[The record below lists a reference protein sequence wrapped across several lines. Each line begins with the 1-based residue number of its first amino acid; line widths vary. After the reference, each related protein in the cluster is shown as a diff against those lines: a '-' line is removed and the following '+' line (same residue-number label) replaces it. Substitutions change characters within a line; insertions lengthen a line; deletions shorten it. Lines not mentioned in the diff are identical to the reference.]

1 MSVVWPSASKSIQS
15 RATAISGRLPT
26 MKGTQYASRVSTSI
40 PWLDS
45 RRSTCLLAYLVFS
58 PRASAR
64 PWPIS
69 ATASEPDWIAP
80 SVAPARERMRWAC
93 RQSSNRLFSTRW
105 MPSNEICWL
114 ADKARPPL
122 SEQEGSNPTFRILAI
137 QSRRHQ
143 PSCARPFALMLF
155 VSPKVLTRASLLIR
169 PRIQMR
175 GAMRMSCAFVAKVL
189 FLDDDT
195 IRTWYQLYQED
206 GIEGLAS
213 FSHAGGACR
222 LTADQQEKLKAW
234 VAETL
239 PRTTCHVGAW
249 IEAAFGIE
257 YQTRSGLIAL
267 LHRLPGTP
275 QAEGDLPQAGSGE
288 AGHFHQ
294 RLRSP
299 DEPASA
305 AEAVIFAD

>member
-143 PSCARPFALMLF
+143 PACARPFALMLF
-155 VSPKVLTRASLLIR
+155 VSPKLLTRASLLIR

-175 GAMRMSCAFVAKVL
+175 GAMRAAPEIDDLSAL
-189 FLDDDT
+189 LDDAKCFALV
-195 IRTWYQLYQED
+195 RQHRWP
-206 GIEGLAS
+206 EGVCCP
-213 FSHAGGACR
+213 AC
-222 LTADQQEKLKAW
+222 
-234 VAETL
+234 
-239 PRTTCHVGAW
+239 
-249 IEAAFGIE
+249 
-257 YQTRSGLIAL
+257 
-267 LHRLPGTP
+267 
-275 QAEGDLPQAGSGE
+275 GSGSVVRDGFDGTQPRRQRYRCE
-288 AGHFHQ
+288 ACAGRFDDLTGTVLAGHHQ
-294 RLRSP
+294 PLRVWVLCLYFMGLNLLNRQI
-299 DEPASA
+299 A
-305 AEAVIFAD
+305 

>member
-143 PSCARPFALMLF
+143 PACARPFALMLF
-155 VSPKVLTRASLLIR
+155 VSPKLLASASLLIR

-175 GAMRMSCAFVAKVL
+175 GAMRFVAPL
-189 FLDDDT
+189 
-195 IRTWYQLYQED
+195 R
-206 GIEGLAS
+206 
-213 FSHAGGACR
+213 
-222 LTADQQEKLKAW
+222 
-234 VAETL
+234 
-239 PRTTCHVGAW
+239 P
-249 IEAAFGIE
+249 
-257 YQTRSGLIAL
+257 L
-267 LHRLPGTP
+267 L
-275 QAEGDLPQAGSGE
+275 
-288 AGHFHQ
+288 
-294 RLRSP
+294 
-299 DEPASA
+299 
-305 AEAVIFAD
+305 AEAQWDRHPLVYLDEAHIHQDVELGYGWAERGKRFHVASSSPGLSAKVSFYGLYVG